1 MQPWRIWVVAG
12 EELSQLKALVKAK
25 MVDGQFADGPT
36 EYPIYPLTMKEPY
49 ISRKFDNGTAMYA
62 ALGISRED
70 VAERKRHTARNFEF
84 FGAPV
89 GIFFAIDRS
98 MQKGQWADL
107 GMFLQSVM
115 LLAREHGLHTAA
127 LESWALRYKTVGDFL
142 AIPDDLMIWC
152 GMGLGHMDSAAPV
165 NRVRAARA
173 TLDEFAIV
181 RGF

>member
-70 VAERKRHTARNFEF
+70 VAERKRQTARNFEF

-89 GIFFAIDRS
+89 GLFFVIDRS
-98 MQKGQWADL
+98 MQNGQWADL

-152 GMGLGHMDSAAPV
+152 GMGLGHMDNAAPV